1 MVGLSPSRIVNA
13 LIVAGIFGV
22 VIWSFWPTPIPVETA
37 TVTRGTFVA
46 TVDEDGKTRVRERY
60 MVASPLAGR
69 TTRVEL
75 DAGDHV
81 KAGDVIASIL
91 PSPAPFLDPRARR
104 EAEERLG
111 AAEAALDRAKS
122 AVDRAN
128 AVLEQADRDLER
140 VRELLKR
147 GVSTVK
153 AVEQSELAHHVADR
167 ERSAA
172 KFQFEAAQHAVEQA
186 KALLALYDRSGATPP
201 ESFEVTAPV
210 AGEIIRVLQESA
222 TIVKP
227 GTPLVEIGDCCD
239 LEIVV
244 DVLSTE
250 AVEIDKGDRVVI
262 EHWGGPK
269 PLEGRVRVVE
279 PGAFTK
285 ISTLG
290 VEEQRANVIIDIV
303 SPHKEWLDLGDA
315 YQIDAR
321 IEVLTINDTLIVPS
335 GALFRQGTAWHTYV
349 ISDGRA
355 ALRSV
360 EVQRRSGGLAAL
372 SAGLQPG
379 EQVIVYPSDSIAP
392 GVRVVPRS

>member
-1 MVGLSPSRIVNA
+1 MSTLSPSRIVYA
-13 LIVAGIFGV
+13 LIVASIIGV
-22 VIWSFWPTPIPVETA
+22 VTWSFWPSPILVETA
-37 TVTRGTFVA
+37 TVERGTFIA

-60 MVASPLAGR
+60 VVASPLAGR

-75 DAGDHV
+75 EAGDRV

-111 AAEAALDRAKS
+111 AAEAALDRAK
-122 AVDRAN
+122 ATVERAS

-140 VRELLKR
+140 DRELLKR

-172 KFQFEAAQHAVEQA
+172 KFQLEAAQHTVEQA
-186 KALLALYDRSGATPP
+186 KALLALYDRSAGTPP

-210 AGEIIRVLQESA
+210 GGEIIRLLQESE
-222 TIVKP
+222 TIVEP

-239 LEIVV
+239 LEVVV
-244 DVLSTE
+244 DVLSTD

-262 EHWGGPK
+262 ENWGGPK

-279 PGAFTK
+279 PGGFTK

-290 VEEQRANVIIDIV
+290 VEEQRANVIIDMV
-303 SPHKEWLDLGDA
+303 SPHEEWLDLGDA

-321 IEVLTINDTLIVPS
+321 IEVLTIDDALIVPS
-335 GALFRQGTAWHTYV
+335 GALFRQGAAWNTYV
-349 ISDGRA
+349 IDDGRA
-355 ALRSV
+355 VLRSV
-360 EVQRRSGGLAAL
+360 DVQRRSGGLAAV
-372 SAGLQPG
+372 SAGLKPG
-379 EQVIVYPSDSIAP
+379 EQVIVYPSDSIEP
-392 GVRVVPRS
+392 DVRVVPRQ